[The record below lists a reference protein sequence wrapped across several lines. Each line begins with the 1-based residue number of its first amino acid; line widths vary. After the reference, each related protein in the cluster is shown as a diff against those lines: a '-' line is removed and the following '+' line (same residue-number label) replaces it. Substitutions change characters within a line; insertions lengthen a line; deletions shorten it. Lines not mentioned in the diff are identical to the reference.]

1 MRSSTLAA
9 PRARQ
14 RLPSLWNTLA
24 RGNDAGISLLVG
36 AFASTVDA
44 VRCV

>member
-1 MRSSTLAA
+1 LESLAC
-9 PRARQ
+9 
-14 RLPSLWNTLA
+14 
-24 RGNDAGISLLVG
+24 GNDTGISLLVG